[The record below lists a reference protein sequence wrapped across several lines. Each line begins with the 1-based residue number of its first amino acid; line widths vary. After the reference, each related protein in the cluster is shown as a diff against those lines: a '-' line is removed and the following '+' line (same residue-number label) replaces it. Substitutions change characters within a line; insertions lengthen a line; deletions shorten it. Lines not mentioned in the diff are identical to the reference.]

1 MRFIGITGG
10 VGAGKST
17 VLTYLRDHYNCR
29 VVLADELA
37 HELME
42 QGGACWEELCELL
55 GSQDVWAEAGELDRQ
70 RLARLLFMDD
80 TLRERLN
87 GIVHPAVKA
96 NIMQQAQDLRESG
109 AVDYLF
115 FEAALLIEEGYDKI
129 CDELWYIYASEDVR
143 RARLRETRG
152 YLDEK
157 ITAIFASQMSEE
169 AFRRACQ
176 HVIDNS
182 GDEAQTQEQVR
193 KLLGE

>member
-17 VLTYLRDHYNCR
+17 VLTYLRDNYNCR

-42 QGGACWEELCELL
+42 QGGVCWEELCELL
-55 GSQDVWAEAGELDRQ
+55 GSKDVWMKAGELDRQ

-80 TLRERLN
+80 ALRERLN
-87 GIVHPAVKA
+87 AIVHPAVKA

-109 AVDYLF
+109 VVDYLF

-152 YLDEK
+152 YSDEK

-169 AFRRACQ
+169 AFRRACKY
-176 HVIDNS
+176 VIDNS
-182 GDEAQTQEQVR
+182 GDETQTQEQVR